1 MDLGGRYYN
10 LKQQVNKL
18 EALIKKL
25 PDPSEPVCRPAC
37 GLKPRTARQL
47 NKDQARKLI
56 KGYQAGATVYELAAQ
71 FGIDRRTASQILK
84 RHGVMLRRRSLAP
97 VQIDEAVRLY
107 ESGWSLAR
115 IARKFDVDQTTVHN
129 RLRERGVRMRDTQG
143 RER

>member
-1 MDLGGRYYN
+1 MQG
-10 LKQQVNKL
+10 
-18 EALIKKL
+18 
-25 PDPSEPVCRPAC
+25 
-37 GLKPRTARQL
+37 
-47 NKDQARKLI
+47 
-56 KGYQAGATVYELAAQ
+56 LAAS
-71 FGIDRRTASQILK
+71 TVSQVLK

-115 IARKFDVDQTTVHN
+115 IARKFDVDPTTVHN